1 MTLPRRSAREYYLAA
16 FLPVAQKIR
25 PLARARFLR
34 DQADMEEHHHMKMR
48 TAIMV
53 ASMII
58 LPLAAVIGVK
68 WPHFVAVGK
77 QTSRS
82 TAASSG
88 TGSRGDREVAASPH
102 STATATAAAETARRK
117 LDPHIAPA
125 TAVESAGD
133 TEPARI
139 VPLPLPAGANTD
151 IRAEALPTTLP
162 VGGDATTAG
171 GDPYTSVQNRLRALG
186 ATYYALETWG
196 ADGRAFRFQCRL
208 AAGHNPNYHRHFEAT
223 DGDPL
228 RAMRT
233 VLDDVE
239 AWKAGRLP

>member
-1 MTLPRRSAREYYLAA
+1 ME
-16 FLPVAQKIR
+16 VNQH
-25 PLARARFLR
+25 LR
-34 DQADMEEHHHMKMR
+34 MR
-48 TAIMV
+48 TAVTV

-58 LPLAAVIGVK
+58 LPLAAVVGVK

-82 TAASSG
+82 G
-88 TGSRGDREVAASPH
+88 T
-102 STATATAAAETARRK
+102 TARIEQKAVEKTTEKPSTPNPKSAAVDPTRRK
-117 LDPHIAPA
+117 FDPNITPA
-125 TAVESAGD
+125 TAVESTNFA
-133 TEPARI
+133 EPTKI
-139 VPLPLPAGANTD
+139 VPLPSPTGTSSSGTISPGANID
-151 IRAEALPTTLP
+151 IRATTIPPTTNFAGAIP
-162 VGGDATTAG
+162 TTE
-171 GDPYTSVQNRLRALG
+171 GDPYTEIQNRLRALG

-223 DGDPL
+223 DGEPL

-233 VLDDVE
+233 VLEDVE